1 MENQHRKIEGYREL
15 DESTIANMNSVKEV
29 GLAIKSITDHL
40 ATLESVDKRWLDI
53 GVMDLQKG
61 LMSVVRSIAKPG
73 GF

>member
-40 ATLESVDKRWLDI
+40 ATLESVDKRWLDTGI
-53 GVMDLQKG
+53 MDLQKG